1 MNDLTRSEG
10 HQIVRDIRDSATTSD
25 KPVIVFE
32 DRTVGR
38 EEFRALVNR
47 LTRELIALGVGP
59 EVGVGI
65 EMDRSVELVVAVHAV
80 VNAGGYFVPLDPNL
94 PVDRSRYMAETAGT
108 RLVLVGGSPDA
119 AESRYSR
126 IAQIVSVDCVHEAGQ
141 HPPVTDTERTSPI
154 RSENTAF
161 TLFTSGSTG
170 RPKAVVVTHA
180 GVANRLETDRRQY
193 GITGHD
199 VFLYKSPI
207 TFDVAVREILL
218 PIAAGAT
225 MVIAEPDR
233 HGDPVHIAELIRQHS
248 VSMLHFVPPMLAAFS
263 EVLGDRLAE
272 LNSLRL
278 VVTGGDVLTPAS
290 ARSLFEKLPT
300 VRLLNQYGPAEAS
313 IDVTVHRARPDE
325 ASIPIGK
332 PTSRVTAYILDHS
345 LTMVPAGVPGE
356 LYLGGVHLARGY
368 ASRSDLTAER
378 FIADPFD
385 EPGSRLYRTGD
396 LVRWNKAGE
405 IEYLGRTDFQVK
417 LRGQRIELGE
427 VEAAIA
433 AAPGV
438 VHSAATVVTSPGG
451 DQLVGYV
458 APDSVDTELL
468 ADSVAQRLPEYMR
481 PTTWV
486 QLAEMPLGTAG
497 KVDRRALPA
506 PVFEAV
512 EYVAPETSD
521 EHAVAKLFADL
532 LGLDRASVTES
543 FFNLGGNSLA
553 ATRIAARVSDELGVH
568 VTVKDVFD
576 APSVRELV
584 ATVSGRAAALPQVQR
599 SGHRPTM
606 IPLSFAQQRMWFIN
620 RFDPTTGMYNIPVVL
635 RITGALD
642 VVALR
647 SAVGDV
653 VARHE
658 PLRTTFPDL
667 DGQPFQMINA
677 VEDIEHHLD
686 WRHVGSQE
694 AIEEAVTQ
702 GFALATEWPIRVR
715 IWEASPDDYVLAVVM
730 HHIASDGQSF
740 APLVGDLITAYT
752 ARSAGEAP
760 VFVPLEVDYADFAIW
775 QHDVLGSPED
785 PESVVGTQLAYW
797 REQLA
802 GLPDV
807 LDLPSDRVRPQTATG
822 RGAQTDFT
830 IPGHVADGIT
840 RLAARHGVTPYM
852 VVHAALAVVLGR
864 LSNSE
869 DLAIGAPF
877 AGRGQRALDP
887 LVGMFVNTVVLRTK
901 VDTADS
907 FAEHLAAIRNTDL
920 AAFAHADAPFE
931 TVVDAVDPV
940 RSEAFAPLA
949 QVWLSVEDGAT
960 GEGAVDLQDQLT
972 VEPFDSGPVIAK
984 VDLLFGVS
992 TAQAGESWTG
1002 SVVYATDLFDEST
1015 VKSTAER
1022 LTRVLSV
1029 AVTDSDALVGDIEL
1043 LSDSESEQIAEWAGI
1058 HTFRDR
1064 PDGTGTLAG
1073 LLEHF
1078 EWGSMHRTAVVD
1090 GDRAIDYRELA
1101 DRTNVLARQ
1110 LIELGVGP
1118 DVAVAVSVPRSL
1130 EMVLAAHAVIT
1141 AGGHYVPVA
1150 VDAPAERARYIADTA
1165 RVQVVLV
1172 SAYAPD
1178 TADWADPAMRILE
1191 MDASAPIVGDTSGIT
1206 DTERIAP
1213 LHVDD
1218 AMYTIFTSGSTGR
1231 PKGVTVSHSAAMAM
1245 LHADHHDHSFTADDV
1260 VLAVLDF
1267 TFDPSVLDLFRPA
1280 ISAGKLVL
1288 VGSGEQRDPWA
1299 MRAYVER
1306 HRVTSIMVVPSMLAL
1321 MLTELSDDEL
1331 ATMRS
1336 IRTVQLGGEALAPA
1350 LAEAMHRV
1358 WPQSQLHNQY
1368 GPTETIVYST
1378 IAEIGPD
1385 AQTVPIGRPTL
1396 HTTAQ
1401 ILDARLRPVPVGVP
1415 GELYLGG
1422 SQIARGYTGR
1432 TGLTAERFVA
1442 DPTGPPGYRMYRTG
1456 DVVRWAADGQIEY
1469 LGRIDFQVKLRGQRI
1484 ELGEIEAVIAAA
1496 PGVREVAAEVVDMS
1510 AGGQSLVAYVTA
1522 QSDTTETDLREFASE
1537 HLLQFMRPA
1546 IWMLLDDM
1554 PVNAAGKVDR
1564 KNLPE
1569 PVITELEYVGPA
1581 NRDEELVA
1589 AVFGD
1594 ILGLDRVSVTE
1605 SFFDLGGT
1613 SLNAA
1618 RLASRTSAA
1627 LGAEIRIRDVFD
1639 ATTVRE
1645 IVAASAGRSP
1655 ALPPV
1660 TPVVPRPNHIP
1671 LSFAQQRMWFINR
1684 FEPDNSTYN
1693 LPNVLRLTGPLDLE
1707 ALRTAF
1713 TDVVARHEVL
1723 RTSFPSVDGVPSQVI
1738 AAPDSVTG
1746 QFDWGLAASMADIE
1760 AAVTTGFDLSQDW
1773 PIRVRIWPV
1782 SADEHVLAIVIHHI
1796 AADGES
1802 LRPLIGDLVAAY
1814 ISRRGG
1820 LAPEFVP
1827 LDVQFADYAIWQHQ
1841 VLGSP
1846 DDPASVAGRQLDYW
1860 REALGGIPDLL
1871 ELPYD
1876 RTRPKVASGQGGA
1889 AEFTVPADVAD
1900 RIGAVAGL
1908 TGATPFMV
1916 LNAALATLLARMSAT
1931 DDVTIATPVAGR
1943 GGQEL
1948 DAVIGMFVNTLVLR
1962 SRVELGETFAELVA
1976 RTRSDALAA
1985 FENADVPFETVVDAV
2000 NPVRS
2005 EAFAPL
2011 AQVMLTL
2018 DPGAAAHSVEIPVGD
2033 LVFSGVET
2041 ETSPAQVDL
2050 TFMVNSAPDGD
2061 WQGAV
2066 IFATD
2071 LFDEST
2077 ARALAERFVDLL
2089 AGLTADVDV
2098 AVGDVPLL
2106 DTGEISALRALET
2119 GEDRHV
2125 RAETLASALS
2135 DSVAAHADENALVFQ
2150 DRAVTYGEFGARVN
2164 VLARELIRAGVG
2176 PDIAVV
2182 VCIPRSVELM
2192 VAVHA
2197 VVAAGGQYVPVD
2209 TATPADRV
2217 DYMMSTAG
2225 AKIALVHAG
2234 EPTPDPI
2241 AGLGESVRV
2250 LSVDAGSPVDLSVG
2264 PVTDGE
2270 RIGALRPDHAAYTI
2284 FTSGSTGRPK
2294 GVTLPHEAVVN
2305 RLRWGLDELPID
2317 GDDLVVLKTPYT
2329 FDCSVAELFAPLMQG
2344 SRLLIAEPDGHLDPV
2359 YMADLIADS
2368 GATMVHFVPS
2378 MLSVFLELAGPERLA
2393 RLDRVRII
2401 STTGEALPPAVAAET
2416 RAAMPN
2422 AVLYNLYGP
2431 TEAAVEIT
2439 YQRLDE
2445 IGDTVPIGVPVWNSA
2460 AYVLDG
2466 RLNPVA
2472 AGVPG
2477 ELYVGGVQLA
2487 RGYADRPDLTSDR
2500 FLADPFGPAG
2510 TRMYRTGDLVRRNQ
2524 AGELEYLGRTDFQ
2537 VKLRGQRIELGE
2549 IEAAIAQAPGVV
2561 HTSVTVAQ
2569 APDGGEH
2576 LVAYVAGA
2584 PGEVLDL
2591 DVVRAAIA
2599 APLPEYMRPTVWM
2612 PLDEIPLN
2620 SAGKIDRKSLPA
2632 PEFSAG
2638 EFVAPETTEE
2648 EAVAGAFADVLGVD
2662 RIGVTDSFFDLGG
2675 NSLSAMRLAA
2685 RAGDALGADVSVR
2698 DVFESPSVR
2707 ELVAATAGRAAGLP
2721 PVTRVQPRPETIPL
2735 SFAQQRMW
2743 VINQLNSASGMYNIP
2758 AVLKLTGALDVPAL
2772 RAAIGDLVVRHEVLR
2787 TTFPQRDGSPY
2798 QRIAP
2803 AADAAEQVDWAIVD
2817 GQAGIEDAVATG
2829 FNLEHA
2835 YPLRARLW
2843 EVAEGEYVLAVVA
2856 HHIAADGE
2864 STAPLVG
2871 DLITAYFARTEGHE
2885 PAFAPLEVQIAD
2897 FAIWQRTVL
2906 GDPDQEDSVVGRQ
2919 LAYWKERLNGLPAV
2933 IDLPTDRPRPAIAS
2947 GRGSSVEFEI
2957 PADVVAGINDL
2968 ATSARTTSFIT
2979 VHSALAVLL
2988 SRLSGQDDVAVGSPI
3003 AGRGDPLLD
3012 PLVGMFVNMLTLRT
3026 GIDPSAQFRDVLAR
3040 THAADVEAFANADIP
3055 FEEIVDSL
3063 DVERSQ
3069 AFAPLSQVWLTVGGE
3084 AANQDAPASGPLTVE
3099 PVDTENTPAKV
3110 DLHVHVATSPVGGW
3124 RGGILYATDL
3134 YDATTVRDLADRFVE
3149 TLRALVDD
3157 PTIAVRDIDL
3167 GGTEGLVPVTTGDA
3181 TPPVLLG
3188 DQFSAAARQAPE
3200 RTAVVDGFGGS
3211 LSYADL
3217 DARSNRLARWLIER
3231 GIGPERP
3238 VALAIVRSVDLLTA
3252 IWAVAKTGG
3261 CYVPIDPDYPADRVT
3276 GMIEDSGA
3284 FLGLTTSR
3292 TGDLPSDGFAWVR
3305 LDHADVRAEVGAVSA
3320 AAVEHHEL
3328 VAPIRPEN
3336 LAYVIYT
3343 SGSTGR
3349 PKGVAVT
3356 HSGLA
3361 NFAVQE
3367 SQGLEAADGA
3377 VVLGFASPSFDASV
3391 LEYLLATANAG
3402 TLVYRTA
3409 EAVGGTDL
3417 ENLIVEHQVTHTF
3430 LTPSVLATLDPQ
3442 RVANL
3447 QSVAAGGE
3455 AVPQSIVD
3463 RWAPVTTIR
3472 NLYGPTETT
3481 IGITLSSPLTS
3492 DVPVRLGGPIGG
3504 VGLTVLDGRLHP
3516 TPIGVPGELYVS
3528 GPALSRGYL
3537 DRPGLTSDRFVANP
3551 HGRPGERMYRTGDV
3565 VRWQRT
3571 ADGSLTLEYTGRSD
3585 DQVKLR
3591 GLRIELGEIESELA
3605 RHPAV
3610 KSAVVVGI
3618 GGSVATA
3625 LAAYVVP
3632 VDGTAFET
3640 DDLKSFVGRRL
3651 PTHMVPSSVTVLDAL
3666 PLTPVGKLDKRALP
3680 EPVIEQ
3686 AEFAAPATAAEQ
3698 DVAQVFAEVLELN
3711 VSEVSATAGFFDLG
3725 GNSLAAARVVARLR
3739 EALNTE
3745 VELAWLFEDATVRGL
3760 AGRIT
3765 AGDANGLN
3773 SVLIPLRADGERSP
3787 LFCVHPAGGLAW
3799 FFGGFAP
3806 YLADRPIYG
3815 LQDPH
3820 VVADEPPVT
3829 DVADLAARYVDEIRT
3844 AYPEGP
3850 YNLLG
3855 WSIGGTLAFEMARQ
3869 LNAAGQEVDYLGVMD
3884 ASLVVEE
3891 SAEPSAQTDSAA
3903 SGAVTDVLGSW
3914 RDLFDLGD
3922 DVQADNAE
3930 QVAEIVRE
3938 QIAGMGLLE
3947 EGQVQRIMTSFATA
3961 ETMLEGYRPGNYEGD
3976 VHFFTATAEKSA
3988 PEEFRAAWH
3997 RYVEGSVINVDVP
4010 THHLGMADAA
4020 SVALIGP
4027 AIENALRVNGPAIPD

>member
-1 MNDLTRSEG
+1 MTDPRTDEEKQNVPDLIASPPTPTYALVFGERRLTR
-10 HQIVRDIRDSATTSD
+10 A
-25 KPVIVFE
+25 
-32 DRTVGR
+32 
-38 EEFRALVNR
+38 EFDARVAGLG
-47 LTRELIALGVGP
+47 RELIAAGVGP
-59 EVGVGI
+59 EVAVGVQI
-65 EMDRSVELVVAVHAV
+65 DRSVELLVAIHAV
-80 VNAGGYFVPLDPNL
+80 IAAGGHYVPLDARL
-94 PVDRSRYMAETAGT
+94 PDDRSRYMVATSGAA
-108 RLVLVGGSPDA
+108 LVLVADGLDDA
-119 AESRYSR
+119 RERYDGLAVVR
-126 IAQIVSVDCVHEAGQ
+126 QISCSGPFEQAAPISDS
-141 HPPVTDTERTSPI
+141 ERTAPVLGD
-154 RSENTAF
+154 TAAY

-170 RPKAVVVTHA
+170 RPKGVTVAHEA
-180 GVANRLETDRRQY
+180 IANRLEWMHEWY
-193 GITGHD
+193 SLGSGD
-199 VFLYKSPI
+199 VFVQKTPI
-207 TFDVAVREILL
+207 TFDVSVWELFL
-218 PIAAGAT
+218 PVALGAT
-225 MVIAEPDR
+225 LVIAEPGG
-233 HGDPVHIAELIRQHS
+233 HGDPEYMADLIRAEA
-248 VSMLHFVPPMLAAFS
+248 VTAIHFVPSMLAAFTD
-263 EVLGDRLAE
+263 VLGERLRE
-272 LNSLRL
+272 LTSVRTLFTSGEAL
-278 VVTGGDVLTPAS
+278 TASIAAPVLTALP
-290 ARSLFEKLPT
+290 SLELHN
-300 VRLLNQYGPAEAS
+300 LYGPTEAAV
-313 IDVTVHRARPDE
+313 DVTAQHVAFG
-325 ASIPIGK
+325 SVGVPIGV
-332 PTSRVTAYILDHS
+332 PVPATSTYVLDQS
-345 LTMVPAGVPGE
+345 LSLVPAGVPGE
-356 LYLGGVHLARGY
+356 LYLGGVQLARGY
-368 ASRSDLTAER
+368 AARTDLTSER
-378 FIADPFD
+378 FIADPFG

-396 LVRWNKAGE
+396 LVRWNNSGE

-433 AAPGV
+433 DAPGV
-438 VHSAATVVTSPGG
+438 VHAAAAVVDSPGG
-451 DQLVGYV
+451 QQLVGYV
-458 APDSVDTELL
+458 APDHVDIERL
-468 ADSVAQRLPEYMR
+468 AESVAQRLPEYMR

-486 QLAEMPLGTAG
+486 RLAEMPLGTAG

-506 PVFEAV
+506 PEFGTV

-543 FFNLGGNSLA
+543 FFDLGGNSLA
-553 ATRIAARVSDELGVH
+553 ATRIAARVSDELGVD
-568 VTVKDVFD
+568 VKVRDVFD

-584 ATVSGRAAALPQVQR
+584 ATVSGRAPALPALR
-599 SGHRPTM
+599 RAENRPTM

-620 RFDPTTGMYNIPVVL
+620 RFDPSTGMYNIPVVL
-635 RITGALD
+635 RVTGALD

-647 SAVGDV
+647 NAVGDV

-658 PLRTTFPDL
+658 TLRTTFPDL
-667 DGQPFQMINA
+667 DGQPFQMINP
-677 VEDIEHHLD
+677 VEAIEQHLD
-686 WRHVGSQE
+686 WRHVGSVD
-694 AIEEAVTQ
+694 AIEDAVAR
-702 GFALATEWPIRVR
+702 GFELSREWPIRVR
-715 IWEASPDDYVLAVVM
+715 IWEAAPGEYVLAVVM

-740 APLVGDLITAYT
+740 APLVGDLITAYV
-752 ARSAGEAP
+752 ARAAGEAP
-760 VFVPLEVDYADFAIW
+760 IFVPLEVQFADFAIW
-775 QHDVLGSPED
+775 QHEVLGSPD
-785 PESVVGTQLAYW
+785 DSDSIVGQQLTYW

-807 LDLPSDRVRPQTATG
+807 LDLPSDRPRPQTATG

-830 IPGHVADGIT
+830 IPADVADGIT

-864 LSNSE
+864 LSGSD

-887 LVGMFVNTVVLRTK
+887 LVGMFVNTVVLRSQ
-901 VDTADS
+901 VDTTDS
-907 FAEHLAAIRNTDL
+907 FADHLAAIRNTDL

-931 TVVDAVDPV
+931 AVVDAVDPA

-949 QVWLSVEDGAT
+949 QVWLSVEGGAT
-960 GEGAVDLQDQLT
+960 GDTAVDLQDQLT
-972 VEPFDSGPVIAK
+972 VEPFESGPVIAK
-984 VDLLFGVS
+984 VDMLFGVN
-992 TAQAGESWTG
+992 TAQAGESWDG

-1015 VKSTAER
+1015 VAATAER
-1022 LTRVLSV
+1022 LTRVLASV
-1029 AVTDSDALVGDIEL
+1029 VRDPDVLVGDIEML
-1043 LSDSESEQIAEWAGI
+1043 SESEHTQIEEWAGI
-1058 HTFRDR
+1058 HTFRIR
-1064 PDGTGTLAG
+1064 PDGTGTLAD

-1078 EWGSMHRTAVVD
+1078 ELGSMHRTAVVD
-1090 GDRAIDYRELA
+1090 GDRTITYRELA

-1110 LIELGVGP
+1110 LIDLGVGP

-1130 EMVLAAHAVIT
+1130 EMVITAHAVIT

-1150 VDAPAERARYIADTA
+1150 IDAPAERARYIVDTA
-1165 RVQVVLV
+1165 GAQLVLV

-1178 TADWADPAMRILE
+1178 VADWADPATRVLE
-1191 MDASAPIVGDTSGIT
+1191 IDASGPIVGDTSGIT
-1206 DTERIAP
+1206 DADRIAP

-1280 ISAGKLVL
+1280 ISAGKLVI
-1288 VGSGEQRDPWA
+1288 VGQGEQRDPWA

-1306 HRVTSIMVVPSMLAL
+1306 HQVTSIMVVPSMLAL

-1336 IRTVQLGGEALAPA
+1336 IRTVQLGGEALSPA
-1350 LAEAMHRV
+1350 VADAMHRA

-1378 IAEIGPD
+1378 IAEIGPG
-1385 AQTVPIGRPTL
+1385 AQTVPIGRPTV
-1396 HTTAQ
+1396 HSTAQ

-1432 TGLTAERFVA
+1432 SGLTAERFVA
-1442 DPTGPPGYRMYRTG
+1442 DPAGLPGYRMYRTG
-1456 DVVRWAADGQIEY
+1456 DVVRWAPDGQIEY

-1484 ELGEIEAVIAAA
+1484 ELGEIESVIAAA
-1496 PGVREVAAEVVDMS
+1496 PGVREVAAEVVDM
-1510 AGGQSLVAYVTA
+1510 APGGQSLVAYVTA
-1522 QSDTTETDLREFASE
+1522 RPDTTETDLRDFASE

-1564 KNLPE
+1564 KRLPE
-1569 PVITELEYVGPA
+1569 PVVTEFEYVGPA

-1645 IVAASAGRSP
+1645 LVAASAGRTP

-1684 FEPDNSTYN
+1684 FEPENSTYN

-1707 ALRTAF
+1707 ALRAAF
-1713 TDVVARHEVL
+1713 TDLVTRHEVL
-1723 RTSFPSVDGVPSQVI
+1723 RTSFPAVDGVPGQVI
-1738 AAPDSVTG
+1738 GATDTVTERL
-1746 QFDWGLAASMADIE
+1746 DWGLAGSMADIE
-1760 AAVTTGFDLSQDW
+1760 AAVTTGFDLSREW
-1773 PIRVRIWPV
+1773 PIRIRIWPV
-1782 SADEHVLAIVIHHI
+1782 GADEHVLAIVVHHI
-1796 AADGES
+1796 GADGES

-1814 ISRRGG
+1814 IARRGG

-1827 LDVQFADYAIWQHQ
+1827 LEVQFADYAIWQHQ

-1846 DDPASVAGRQLDYW
+1846 DDPGSVAGRQLDYW
-1860 REALGGIPDLL
+1860 RDALAGIPDLL

-1876 RTRPKVASGQGGA
+1876 RSRPKVASGQGA
-1889 AEFTVPADVAD
+1889 ATGFEIPADVAR
-1900 RIGAVAGL
+1900 RIEAVAGQV
-1908 TGATPFMV
+1908 GATPFMV

-1943 GGQEL
+1943 AGQEL

-1962 SRVELGETFAELVA
+1962 SRMDLGETFADLVV
-1976 RTRSDALAA
+1976 RTRSNALAA

-2018 DPGAAAHSVEIPVGD
+2018 DPGAAAQSVEIPVGD

-2041 ETSPAQVDL
+2041 DTSPAQVDL
-2050 TFMVNSAPDGD
+2050 TFMVNSAQTGD
-2061 WQGAV
+2061 WHGAV
-2066 IFATD
+2066 VFATD

-2077 ARALAERFVDLL
+2077 AQTLAERFVALL
-2089 AGLTADVDV
+2089 DGLTADIDV
-2098 AVGDVPLL
+2098 AVGDVPML
-2106 DTGEISALRALET
+2106 DAGEISALRAVEV

-2125 RAETLASALS
+2125 RAEDLASALA
-2135 DSVAAHADENALVFQ
+2135 DSVAAHADRDALVFQ
-2150 DRAVTYGEFGARVN
+2150 ERTVTYGEFGARVN

-2176 PDIAVV
+2176 PDVAVV

-2217 DYMMSTAG
+2217 EYMMSTAG
-2225 AKIALVHAG
+2225 AKVALVHAG
-2234 EPTPDPI
+2234 ESVPGPI
-2241 AGLGESVRV
+2241 AGLGESITVMA
-2250 LSVDAGSPVDLSVG
+2250 VDAGSPVDLAAP
-2264 PVTDGE
+2264 PVTDAE
-2270 RIGALRPDHAAYTI
+2270 RIGALRPAHAAYTI

-2294 GVTLPHEAVVN
+2294 GVTLPHDAVVN

-2416 RAAMPN
+2416 RAAVPG

-2445 IGDTVPIGVPVWNSA
+2445 IADTVPIGVPVWNST

-2584 PGEVLDL
+2584 PGELLDL
-2591 DVVRAAIA
+2591 DAIRSAIA
-2599 APLPEYMRPTVWM
+2599 TPLPEYMRPTVWM

-2638 EFVAPETTEE
+2638 EYVAPETADE

-2685 RAGDALGADVSVR
+2685 RAGDALGVQVSVR
-2698 DVFESPSVR
+2698 DVFEAPSVR
-2707 ELVAATAGRAAGLP
+2707 ELVAATAGRTGGLP
-2721 PVTRVQPRPETIPL
+2721 PVTRVQPRPEMIPL

-2743 VINQLNSASGMYNIP
+2743 VINQLDSGSGMYNIP
-2758 AVLKLTGALDVPAL
+2758 AVLRLTGSLDVPAL

-2798 QRIAP
+2798 QRIA
-2803 AADAAEQVDWAIVD
+2803 AEVDAVEQIDWAVVD
-2817 GQAGIEDAVATG
+2817 GQSGIERAVDTG
-2829 FNLEHA
+2829 FDLENA
-2835 YPLRARLW
+2835 YPLRVRLW
-2843 EVAEGEYVLAVVA
+2843 EVADGEHVLAVVA

-2864 STAPLVG
+2864 STTPLVG
-2871 DLITAYFARTEGHE
+2871 DLITAYFARTAGHE
-2885 PAFAPLEVQIAD
+2885 PAFVPLEVQIAD

-2906 GDPDQEDSVVGRQ
+2906 GDSDDEDSVVSQQ
-2919 LAYWKERLNGLPAV
+2919 LAYWKERLAGLPSV
-2933 IDLPTDRPRPAIAS
+2933 IDLPTDRPRPAVAS

-2957 PADVVAGINDL
+2957 PGDVVDGVNDL
-2968 ATSARTTSFIT
+2968 ANGARTTSFIA

-2988 SRLSGQDDVAVGSPI
+2988 SRFSGQDEVAVGSPI
-3003 AGRGDPLLD
+3003 AGRGDPILD

-3026 GIDPSAQFRDVLAR
+3026 DIDPASRFRDVLAA
-3040 THAADVEAFANADIP
+3040 THAGDVEAFANADIP
-3055 FEEIVDSL
+3055 FEEIVDAL

-3069 AFAPLSQVWLTVGGE
+3069 AFAPLSQVWLTVADEGVDPE
-3084 AANQDAPASGPLTVE
+3084 ASITGPLTVE
-3099 PVDTENTPAKV
+3099 PVGTENTPAKV
-3110 DLHVHVATSPVGGW
+3110 DLHVHVSTSQTGSW
-3124 RGGILYATDL
+3124 RGSILYATDL
-3134 YDATTVRDLADRFVE
+3134 YDAATVRDLADRFVE
-3149 TLRALVDD
+3149 MLRTVTDD
-3157 PTIAVRDIDL
+3157 PTVAVRDIDL
-3167 GGTEGLVPVTTGDA
+3167 GGTDGLTPVSVGDP

-3188 DQFSAAARQAPE
+3188 DLFRTAARRAPE
-3200 RTAVVDGFGGS
+3200 RTAVVDGFGAA
-3211 LSYADL
+3211 LSYAEL
-3217 DARSNRLARWLIER
+3217 DARSNRLARWLIGR
-3231 GIGPERP
+3231 GVGPERP
-3238 VALAIVRSVDLLTA
+3238 VALAIVRSIELLTA

-3261 CYVPIDPDYPADRVT
+3261 CYVPIDPEYPADRVA

-3284 FLGLTTSR
+3284 VLGLTTAR
-3292 TGDLPSDGFAWVR
+3292 TGDLPSDGFDWVQ
-3305 LDHADVRAEVGAVSA
+3305 LDDADIRSAVDAVSE
-3320 AAVEHHEL
+3320 AAVTPGEL
-3328 VAPIRPEN
+3328 VAQARPEN

-3356 HSGLA
+3356 HSGLS
-3361 NFAVQE
+3361 NFAEQE
-3367 SQGLEAADGA
+3367 SQRLDAGDGS

-3391 LEYLLATANAG
+3391 LEYLLATVNAG

-3409 EAVGGTDL
+3409 DAVGGAEL
-3417 ENLIVEHQVTHTF
+3417 ERLIADSGVTHTF
-3430 LTPSVLATLDPQ
+3430 LTPSVLATLDPD
-3442 RVANL
+3442 RVPSL
-3447 QSVAAGGE
+3447 RSIAAGGE

-3481 IGITLSSPLTS
+3481 IGITISTALAA

-3504 VGLTVLDGRLHP
+3504 VGLTVLDGQLRP
-3516 TPIGVPGELYVS
+3516 TPVGVPGELYVS

-3537 DRPGLTSDRFVANP
+3537 DRPGLTADRFVADP
-3551 HGRPGERMYRTGDV
+3551 HGQPGDRMYRTGDV

-3571 ADGSLTLEYTGRSD
+3571 AVGSLTLEYTGRSD

-3591 GLRIELGEIESELA
+3591 GLRIELGEIESALTG
-3605 RHPAV
+3605 HPAV
-3610 KSAVVVGI
+3610 QSAVVVGV

-3632 VDGTAFET
+3632 ADGTDVDGDE
-3640 DDLKSFVGRRL
+3640 LKEFVGRSL
-3651 PTHMVPSSVTVLDAL
+3651 PAHMVPSSVAVLDAF

-3680 EPVIEQ
+3680 EPVIERV
-3686 AEFAAPATAAEQ
+3686 EFVAPATETERA
-3698 DVAQVFAEVLELN
+3698 VAQVFADVLD
-3711 VSEVSATAGFFDLG
+3711 VSVDEVSVDAGFFDLG
-3725 GNSLAAARVVARLR
+3725 GNSLAAARVVSRLR
-3739 EALNTE
+3739 EAVGTD
-3745 VELAWLFEDATVRGL
+3745 VQLAWLFDDATVRGL
-3760 AGRIT
+3760 ARRI
-3765 AGDANGLN
+3765 AGGDVGLN
-3773 SVLIPLRADGERSP
+3773 SVLIGLRTDGAQAP

-3799 FFGGFAP
+3799 FFGGLVP
-3806 YLADRPIYG
+3806 YLTDRPVYG

-3820 VVADEPPVT
+3820 VVADEVSVT
-3829 DVADLAARYVDEIRT
+3829 DVPTLAARYVDELRT
-3844 AYPEGP
+3844 VQPEGP
-3850 YNLLG
+3850 YHLLG
-3855 WSIGGTLAFEMARQ
+3855 WSIGGTLAYEMARQ
-3869 LNAAGQEVDYLGVMD
+3869 LREAGQRVGYLGVMD
-3884 ASLVVEE
+3884 ASLTVEA
-3891 SAEPSAQTDSAA
+3891 SAEPTEET
-3903 SGAVTDVLGSW
+3903 SGGDTVGDLLGSW

-3922 DVQADNAE
+3922 DVHASSPE
-3930 QVAEIVRE
+3930 EVAAVVRD
-3938 QIAGMGLLE
+3938 QIAGMGLLAAD
-3947 EGQVQRIMTSFATA
+3947 QVERVMTSFATSGQ
-3961 ETMLEGYRPGNYEGD
+3961 MLEGFRPERYRGD
-3976 VHFFTATAEKSA
+3976 VHYFTATADKTD
-3988 PEEFRAAWH
+3988 PEGFRGEWAK
-3997 RYVEGSVINVDVP
+3997 YVDGSIENVDVP
-4010 THHLGMADAA
+4010 THHLGMADAE
-4020 SVALIGP
+4020 ALAIVGP
-4027 AIENALRVNGPAIPD
+4027 AVDRALRRSVGPARD